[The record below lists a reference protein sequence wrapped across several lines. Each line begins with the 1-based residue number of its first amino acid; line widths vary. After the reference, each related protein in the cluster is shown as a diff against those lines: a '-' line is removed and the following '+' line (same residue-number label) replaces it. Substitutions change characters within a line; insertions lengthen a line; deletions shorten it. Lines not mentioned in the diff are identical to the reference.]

1 MKNIIIFGE
10 PRSGKSTLANMIV
23 DRFNYQVIHVDSI
36 RDTFKKI
43 YPELG
48 IAPNMA
54 IENEKFQLFL
64 QEYLYRNTIKEE
76 RNKYGYVMEGCETS
90 VDDCNRLYNDG
101 NNIIYFLAQVDI
113 TPEQLFNNIR
123 NNDSKQDW
131 TFKYTDDEL
140 MKICKKILSNGKKI
154 KKECE
159 NYNIKFIDTSR
170 NREEFLN
177 DILNEI
183 ELKLYNNNSNQ

>member
-43 YPELG
+43 YPELD
-48 IAPNMA
+48 IAPDRA
-54 IENEKFQLFL
+54 IKNKKFQLFL

-90 VDDCNRLYNDG
+90 VCDCNELYNND
-101 NNIIYFLAQVDI
+101 NNIIYFLGQINI
-113 TPEQLFNNIR
+113 TSKELFNNIR
-123 NNDSKQDW
+123 NNDSNHDW
-131 TFKYTDDEL
+131 TFNRSDDEL
-140 MKICKKILSNGKKI
+140 MEICKKIILNSKKQ

-159 NYNIKFIDTSR
+159 KYHIKFIDTNCNR
-170 NREEFLN
+170 NKVLNEILN
-177 DILNEI
+177 DIEI
-183 ELKLYNNNSNQ
+183 INNN

>member
-101 NNIIYFLAQVDI
+101 NNIIYFLAQVDRTVI
-113 TPEQLFNNIR
+113 
-123 NNDSKQDW
+123 
-131 TFKYTDDEL
+131 
-140 MKICKKILSNGKKI
+140 
-154 KKECE
+154 
-159 NYNIKFIDTSR
+159 
-170 NREEFLN
+170 
-177 DILNEI
+177 
-183 ELKLYNNNSNQ
+183 